1 MSQADRQSRKKIQPA
16 SCGCC
21 RHPDRVQIE
30 LKAMEGASLSAIA
43 KQYGPGRG
51 LSRWALSRHMA
62 NHVTPARKA
71 ELAGTSVVA
80 DLVAEA
86 AKEDRSLLDGYR
98 LNRKIATNRLLACA
112 EVGDTSGL
120 NLMLARLNETY
131 LGIAKLTGQIGQ
143 LSVSLHQHNTTINSV
158 IGSPEFGELVAV
170 TVGALC
176 DFPDARRRVVDA
188 IRTMSGDVAPALSLP
203 SIVGEL
209 AHVE

>member
-1 MSQADRQSRKKIQPA
+1 MSQSDRQSRKKIQPA

-30 LKAMEGASLSAIA
+30 LKACEGASLTSISRQWGPSRFVIA
-43 KQYGPGRG
+43 
-51 LSRWALSRHMA
+51 RHMA

-86 AKEDRSLLDGYR
+86 AREDRSLLDGYR
-98 LNRKIATNRLLACA
+98 LNRRIATNWLLACA
-112 EVGDTSGL
+112 ETGDSSGV

-143 LSVSLHQHNTTINSV
+143 LSVSLHQHNVVNNFV
-158 IGSPEFGELVAV
+158 GSPEFGELVAV
-170 TVGALC
+170 TVGALR
-176 DFPDARRRVVDA
+176 DFPEARRRVVDA
-188 IRTMSGDVAPALSLP
+188 IRDMSGDMAPALSLP
-203 SIVGEL
+203 AIEGEL
-209 AHVE
+209 ADVE